1 MALIFTIL
9 GIGLVLFV
17 HELGHFLAARAA
29 GMRVEVFA
37 LGFGP
42 RVWGFKRGDTDYR
55 LALLPLGGYVLVA
68 GENGTGTPQPGELMA
83 ASPAW
88 RLLFYSGGILMNLAF
103 AFVLLP
109 ILFAVGVPFESPVI
123 GSVQAG
129 SSGWE
134 AGLRSGDRV
143 LEVDGRAVHGFR
155 HVSTAVALSAAGEPV
170 AMSVERDGA
179 RLDLTVPT
187 EFDAALG
194 FPRIGV
200 GPVYELAVVPGGP
213 AERAGLRSTDR
224 VLAVSGVP
232 AADTQSA
239 QAAVEAASL
248 AAGPVLL
255 LVERDGAE
263 LELSLEPAAP
273 PAPLP
278 AQLGISEQQN
288 RVVQARSALAGE
300 LQPGD
305 LVISAG
311 GAPVQRPADL
321 LLAALRA
328 GHLPALT
335 IERAGARLDLPARPD
350 VAPAR
355 IGEMLHL
362 GTGPGLRLAV
372 RADGAAHRAGLRDG
386 DAILRVNE
394 LAVRDFAALRA
405 AIAERVQS
413 ADPASPPPLRL
424 MVLRAGAAE
433 PETLTVQP
441 APLPVR
447 DLGLGL
453 RIAEETVRSIN
464 PVTALRIGVNEAWQ
478 TVLEVMLTLKRMIV
492 GDISAT
498 NLGGIIS
505 IGQVT
510 HGFAAQGLI
519 PLLLFL
525 CIISVN
531 LAVLNV
537 LPIPALDGG
546 HIALLAAET
555 VRGKPVGVRAR
566 NAFNLIG
573 FAIVIGLL
581 LFVTTL
587 DLRRLFGS

>member
-68 GENGTGTPQPGELMA
+68 GESGTGPAKPGELMA

-88 RLLFYSGGILMNLAF
+88 RLLFFSGGILMNLAF

-109 ILFAVGVPFESPVI
+109 LLFAIGVPFESPVI
-123 GSVQAG
+123 GTVQAG

-155 HVSTAVALSAAGEPV
+155 HVSTAVALSAKGEPV
-170 AMSVERDGA
+170 AMTIERAGA
-179 RLDLTVPT
+179 KLDLTVPT
-187 EFDAALG
+187 DFDAALG

-213 AERAGLRSTDR
+213 AERAGLRATDR
-224 VLAVSGVP
+224 LLAVSGVP
-232 AADTQSA
+232 VRDTLSA
-239 QAAVEAASL
+239 QVAVEAAAL
-248 AAGPVLL
+248 ASGPVLL
-255 LVERDGAE
+255 RVERDGAE
-263 LELSLEPAAP
+263 LEFPIEPAAP
-273 PAPLP
+273 AVPQP

-288 RVVQARSALAGE
+288 RVVQARGELAAL

-305 LVISAG
+305 LLLAAG

-321 LLAALRA
+321 LLAALAA

-335 IERAGARLDLPARPD
+335 IERAGARAELPAQPD
-350 VAPAR
+350 VAPERLA
-355 IGEMLHL
+355 ELLHL
-362 GTGPGLRLAV
+362 ATGPGLRLAV
-372 RADGAAHRAGLRDG
+372 RPGSAAHHAGLRDG

-394 LAVRDFAALRA
+394 LAVHDFLELRA
-405 AIAERVQS
+405 AISERVS
-413 ADPASPPPLRL
+413 AAGAAGPPPLRL
-424 MVLRAGAAE
+424 TILRAGAAE
-433 PETLTVQP
+433 PEALTVQP

-447 DLGLGL
+447 ELGLGL

-464 PVTALRIGVNEAWQ
+464 PVTAVRIGVHEAWQ
-478 TVLEVMLTLKRMIV
+478 TVLEVMMTLKRMIV

-555 VRGKPVGVRAR
+555 LRGKPVSVRAR